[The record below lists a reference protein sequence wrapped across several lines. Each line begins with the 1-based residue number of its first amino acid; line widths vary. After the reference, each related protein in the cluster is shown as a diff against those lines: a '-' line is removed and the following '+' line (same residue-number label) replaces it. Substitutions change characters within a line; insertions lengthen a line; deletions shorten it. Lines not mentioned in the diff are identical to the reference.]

1 MNWGTRS
8 RLLVATALSLV
19 LAAPGFISPQE
30 ARADTEERVKRLEQ
44 VILEQQRKLAEQ
56 EKRLKE
62 LETRR
67 PPDPEIVRGGVRRTA
82 PRVITLPP
90 GSASQP
96 VEPSPQQPFVDGVKH
111 MFHALSDEGLA
122 DQRGG
127 AVPVYRVELPGG
139 ATVLVPAAMIQTF
152 LAQQPRDPGFEVEP
166 EQPRQQPAPRRPPPR
181 VVPRRAAPPPAPPA
195 PPVARPAP
203 QPPPAAPPA
212 TDETERARAQK
223 SQDAAL
229 LERGAILLPRGTLQL
244 EPGIEYSKFSGNN
257 VQISG
262 VSIFDAIII
271 GFIRVDAND
280 RDLLTGTLR
289 ARYGVINRVQID
301 ATLPY
306 IYRRDHEVLGI
317 GTPDVRDRSFTGNG
331 IGDVEFGVSGQPV
344 IGRGWVP
351 NILVRV
357 FTRIPTG
364 KSSFQ
369 IPTVAVGPGGERRLT
384 ASPTGSGFYAVGGT
398 VTAVLPI
405 DPVVLFAGGGYTM
418 NFPRT
423 WGVFGRIDPGDT
435 WEFFAGLNFALNER
449 VSFNFSFIQQRSLPT
464 QRDGT
469 RLVNTSATD
478 ARAIFGTSVGLS
490 RNVNLVMNAGVGLT
504 PASPNFTFFV
514 SLPITFQLFE

>member
-1 MNWGTRS
+1 
-8 RLLVATALSLV
+8 
-19 LAAPGFISPQE
+19 
-30 ARADTEERVKRLEQ
+30 
-44 VILEQQRKLAEQ
+44 
-56 EKRLKE
+56 
-62 LETRR
+62 
-67 PPDPEIVRGGVRRTA
+67 
-82 PRVITLPP
+82 
-90 GSASQP
+90 
-96 VEPSPQQPFVDGVKH
+96 
-111 MFHALSDEGLA
+111 
-122 DQRGG
+122 
-127 AVPVYRVELPGG
+127 
-139 ATVLVPAAMIQTF
+139 
-152 LAQQPRDPGFEVEP
+152 
-166 EQPRQQPAPRRPPPR
+166 
-181 VVPRRAAPPPAPPA
+181 
-195 PPVARPAP
+195 
-203 QPPPAAPPA
+203 
-212 TDETERARAQK
+212 
-223 SQDAAL
+223 
-229 LERGAILLPRGTLQL
+229 
-244 EPGIEYSKFSGNN
+244 
-257 VQISG
+257 
-262 VSIFDAIII
+262 
-271 GFIRVDAND
+271 
-280 RDLLTGTLR
+280 
-289 ARYGVINRVQID
+289 
-301 ATLPY
+301 
-306 IYRRDHEVLGI
+306 VLGI

>member
-1 MNWGTRS
+1 MRQ

-19 LAAPGFISPQE
+19 LASHD

-44 VILEQQRKLAEQ
+44 IILDQQRKLSEQ

-67 PPDPEIVRGGVRRTA
+67 TADPEAVRGTPRA
-82 PRVITLPP
+82 PRVVSSPP
-90 GSASQP
+90 GSAAQP
-96 VEPSPQQPFVDGVKH
+96 EAAQQPFANGVRQ
-111 MFHALSDEGLA
+111 MFEALSDEGLA
-122 DQRGG
+122 TQRGG
-127 AVPVYRVELPGG
+127 GIPVYRVELPSG
-139 ATVLVPAAMIQTF
+139 ASVLVPAAMIQQF
-152 LAQQPRDPGFEVEP
+152 LAQQPRDPTFEVEP
-166 EQPRQQPAPRRPPPR
+166 ERPPQQQQPPRRPPPR
-181 VVPRRAAPPPAPPA
+181 VAPRRAP

-203 QPPPAAPPA
+203 PQPPPQPTPPAPPPA
-212 TDETERARAQK
+212 SDEDRAKAQK
-223 SQDAAL
+223 AQDQAL
-229 LERGAILLPRGTLQL
+229 LERGAILLRPGALQI
-244 EPGIEYSKFSGNN
+244 EPGLEYSKFSGNN

-289 ARYGVINRVQID
+289 ARYGVINRVQVD

-317 GTPDVRDRSFTGNG
+317 GTPNVRDRSFSGNG
-331 IGDVEFGVSGQPV
+331 IGDVELGVSGQPL

-351 NILVRV
+351 NVLVRV

-364 KSSFQ
+364 ESSFQ
-369 IPTVAVGPGGERRLT
+369 IPTVPVGPGGENRLSR
-384 ASPTGSGFYAVGGT
+384 SPSGTGFYAVGGT

-423 WGVFGRIDPGDT
+423 WGQFGRIDPGDT

-464 QRDGT
+464 SRDGT

-490 RNVNLVMNAGVGLT
+490 RSVNLVMNAGVGLT

-514 SLPITFQLFE
+514 SLPITFQVFD